1 MTARKSARTSIKS
14 AGSASRKS
22 NSLRRKSP
30 ASLTL
35 RALADQIALL
45 FPPHLAEDWDNVGL
59 QIGDPAAQVRR
70 IMTCLEVTEPTLAE
84 ARRLKADTIIAHH
97 PLIFRPFKTLLESR
111 PAEKLATELVR
122 AGIGLIVAHTNM
134 DSVPWGTNQ
143 VLARACGLTPLG
155 PLAPRPLNDG
165 GGDVAG
171 TLKFVVFTPLGH
183 EQNLIEA
190 IHRGGGGRIGLYTHC
205 TFRAAGTG
213 TFMGGEGSDPFIGK
227 AGEREE
233 ATEYRIESVVPRSA
247 RGTVLAEILKV
258 HPYEEP
264 AYEFYP
270 LAGGDAPLAGLGCMA
285 RPSQDFISLDALIK
299 QIKSGLKLKQLR
311 VSGPGALDPKQ
322 KIESVA
328 ICSGSG
334 GSFIAKAAS
343 RGAQCY
349 ITGEISYHGGIEAHQ
364 RGLTVIEVGH
374 FESEQIIAAAF
385 AESLASDPVIISGDA
400 SVVAAKDDL
409 QPFRQM

>member
-1 MTARKSARTSIKS
+1 LACSTS
-14 AGSASRKS
+14 
-22 NSLRRKSP
+22 
-30 ASLTL
+30 
-35 RALADQIALL
+35 
-45 FPPHLAEDWDNVGL
+45 
-59 QIGDPAAQVRR
+59 
-70 IMTCLEVTEPTLAE
+70 
-84 ARRLKADTIIAHH
+84 
-97 PLIFRPFKTLLESR
+97 
-111 PAEKLATELVR
+111 
-122 AGIGLIVAHTNM
+122 
-134 DSVPWGTNQ
+134 
-143 VLARACGLTPLG
+143 
-155 PLAPRPLNDG
+155 
-165 GGDVAG
+165 
-171 TLKFVVFTPLGH
+171 
-183 EQNLIEA
+183 
-190 IHRGGGGRIGLYTHC
+190 GGGRIGLYTHC

-270 LAGGDAPLAGLGCMA
+270 LAGGDSPLAGLGCMA
-285 RPSQDFISLDALIK
+285 RPSQNSISLDALIK
-299 QIKSGLKLKQLR
+299 PIKAGLKLKQIRL
-311 VSGPGALDPKQ
+311 SGPGAFNPKQ

-374 FESEQIIAAAF
+374 YESEQIIAAAL
-385 AESLASDPVIISGDA
+385 AESLNADPVIKSGGV

-409 QPFRQM
+409 QPFRQV